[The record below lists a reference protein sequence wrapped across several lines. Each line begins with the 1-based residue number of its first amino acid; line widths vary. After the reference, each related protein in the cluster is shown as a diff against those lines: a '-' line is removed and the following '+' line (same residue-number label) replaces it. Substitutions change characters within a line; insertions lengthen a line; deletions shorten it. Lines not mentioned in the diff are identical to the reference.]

1 MTRMP
6 EVSVIIPVYNQ
17 TEYLT
22 EALKSVF
29 AQTYSDL
36 EIIVVDDGSTE
47 PVAPVI
53 VRMEKQVRCI
63 RVENGGV
70 ARARNIGIEN
80 ASGEYIALLDADDL
94 WFPRKIEIQMK
105 TIEANKDVDLVY
117 TGAEYID
124 REGRYMG
131 KMGQKVQ
138 RATQNPFRD
147 LLVVGNIVGTPSS
160 VLAKKEC
167 FQKLGGFDVSL
178 SVSADWDMWIR
189 FSRHYHFIYIEEPL
203 VSYRVHGDNMHLNMA
218 ALEHDITSVLNKHFN
233 SRETMEELAPF
244 RRAVYS
250 SQFLSLA
257 GCYWY
262 KRAWK
267 DFFRTTLKAVIYNPL
282 TLLRLMTTPLRW
294 LVYGYGRLNLP

>member
-1 MTRMP
+1 MP

-17 TEYLT
+17 TDYLI

-36 EIIVVDDGSTE
+36 EVIVVDDGSTE

-53 VRMEKQVRCI
+53 AGMEKPVRCI

-70 ARARNIGIEN
+70 ARARNIGIQN
-80 ASGEYIALLDADDL
+80 ASGKYIALLDADDL
-94 WFPRKIEIQMK
+94 WFPRKIEVQMK
-105 TIEANKDVDLVY
+105 TVDANKDVDLVY
-117 TGAEYID
+117 TGAVYID
-124 REGRYMG
+124 RDGRYMG
-131 KMGQKVQ
+131 KMGQKIQ
-138 RATQNPFRD
+138 RVSHNPFKD
-147 LLVVGNIVGTPSS
+147 LLVVGNIVGTPST
-160 VLAKKEC
+160 VLAKKAC
-167 FQKLGGFDVSL
+167 FQQLGGFDVSL

-189 FSRHYHFIYIEEPL
+189 FSRHYRFIL
-203 VSYRVHGDNMHLNMA
+203 VDESLASYRIHGDNMHLNMV
-218 ALEHDITSVLNKHFN
+218 ALERDITSVLNKHFN
-233 SRETMEELAPF
+233 SRETREELAPF

-267 DFFRTTLKAVIYNPL
+267 DFFRTTLKAVAYNPL
-282 TLLRLMTTPLRW
+282 TLLRLLITPLRW
-294 LVYGYGRLNLP
+294 VLYGYGRLKLP